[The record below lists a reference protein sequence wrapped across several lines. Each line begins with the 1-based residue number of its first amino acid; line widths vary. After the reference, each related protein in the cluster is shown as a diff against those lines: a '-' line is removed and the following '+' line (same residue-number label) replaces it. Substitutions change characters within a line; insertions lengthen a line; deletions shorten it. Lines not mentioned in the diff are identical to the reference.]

1 LLGSAPAST
10 GTNFEV
16 DGTNRGAYVAAA
28 DATTGTAAIYDFD
41 ATALLDNAGA
51 LSTAV
56 AGTSTVEVDFGNYT
70 ISVENSDADTLGNL
84 VSAIN
89 AKTTDWTFSYDAQT
103 YEIKAVAANPEAH
116 TAGITITEKDANGA
130 AVAGGAFGAT
140 GIMTM
145 VSDTAGADPTDA
157 TEASGGSHLYLDIQ
171 SADSYTMVFTKAD
184 ATTVN
189 LAFDYDGTSGSR
201 DTVATL
207 IDNALGAG
215 YTVTHDQGQIHIIDE
230 AGANMTLSSFTSS
243 GNGRI
248 VASTDANSGGT
259 QGLSEILD
267 DTVFGTAAVQAAATT
282 VAKPTDVDISF
293 TAIDT
298 YAFTISDGN
307 RTAVVDATAVSAI
320 TTTAGVAEMKA
331 AIEYGLA
338 EAGMSSSITVTDNAD
353 GSLTLVQSAGREI
366 TFGSFKSDQAGS
378 METVS
383 GSTDTTGVAKYL
395 DDGNASSA
403 DSVANVKLTSSTL
416 ASTAMNIID
425 NALDDVSNERAKLGA
440 IMNRLDHTINSMT
453 NVAVNTESSK
463 GRIMDADFAAETVA
477 LSKSQI
483 LSQAATSML
492 AQANQSKQTVLALLQ
507 G

>member
-1 LLGSAPAST
+1 MSTSTSAPAAFALAL
-10 GTNFEV
+10 GFHEATN
-16 DGTNRGAYVAAA
+16 
-28 DATTGTAAIYDFD
+28 GTAAIYKVDVSTLLTSGALTTA
-41 ATALLDNAGA
+41 ATAGN
-51 LSTAV
+51 
-56 AGTSTVEVDFGNYT
+56 TVEVGFGTYT
-70 ISVENSDADTLGNL
+70 ISLPVAAGDTDTFGNL
-84 VSAIN
+84 AAAIN
-89 AKTTDWTFSYDAQT
+89 AKQTDWVFSYDTTTEILTASAQNVGAHSQGNIT
-103 YEIKAVAANPEAH
+103 ISEYDAATGATVAANAG
-116 TAGITITEKDANGA
+116 AFAGGITLDHTP
-130 AVAGGAFGAT
+130 AGGA
-140 GIMTM
+140 
-145 VSDTAGADPTDA
+145 AGVDA
-157 TEASGGSHLYLDIQ
+157 TAATAASGGSRLYLDIQ
-171 SADSYTMVFTKAD
+171 GADSYTMDLVNG
-184 ATTVN
+184 ATTTA
-189 LAFDYDGTSGSR
+189 LSFTFDGTSAGK
-201 DTVATL
+201 DNIAT
-207 IDNALGAG
+207 IIGNALGAG
-215 YTVTHDQGQIHIIDE
+215 YTVTNDQGQIHIIEE
-230 AGANMTLSSFTSS
+230 AGASMQINNFTSAA
-243 GNGRI
+243 NGRI
-248 VASTDANSGGT
+248 VASTNSDTGGL
-259 QGLSEILD
+259 QGLSEVLD
-267 DTVFGTAAVQAAATT
+267 DTTYGTGAVTAAQTT
-282 VAKPTDVDISF
+282 VAKATDVDISF
-293 TAIDT
+293 TAVDT

-483 LSQAATSML
+483 LTQAATSML